1 MNTAYLLLGGNLG
14 DKKTNLQVAIKHLQL
29 SVGDVVKT
37 SSVYE
42 TEPWGFEHEESFL
55 NQVLLV
61 ETKNTAYQLL
71 KKVLAIEL
79 KMGRTRSTE
88 RYSGRTI
95 DIDLLFFNDDVIN
108 ETNLIV
114 PHPRIQ
120 ERKFA
125 LVPLNELIPNYIHP
139 VYQKNISQLLA
150 ECDDQLLVKQI

>member
-29 SVGDVVKT
+29 SVGDDVKT